1 MMIIKSKS
9 GDVHISLSWIFMI
22 VVGTF
27 FIVLSYNIVSKYQE
41 NEERK
46 HELELSLAMREI
58 LNKVGHTSGIEKAK
72 IENTPDVFEELEL
85 EVVCVGGEPL
95 LRINE
100 NINPSNQFLENYPTF
115 MSKINKGSIE
125 TYIIVENY
133 KLPFKITNL
142 LAIVSTKNIIVLDEN
157 SEIFEELLLKF
168 NREYRGNIKPIK
180 KDFSEGSISP
190 SDVWNEIKDKNPTNM
205 IFVTDNNG
213 NIPAEE
219 SSDLPFYSVLIERD
233 PNNPV
238 GNITYHDKSGEPM
251 DSFTY
256 IDYDESQSL
265 ISMAIF
271 STPQVFNCSYNLL
284 MRQIE
289 PVYNFYI
296 NKSNYMRNK
305 SHNNKE
311 MCSISLDPHGR
322 QTRYGLMSDSLVF
335 VIVQVRDKLATN
347 NFKNIQESALYNKV
361 LGVSKQARG
370 LDDNSCLLVY

>member
-1 MMIIKSKS
+1 MIIKSKS
-9 GDVHISLSWIFMI
+9 GDVHISLSWVFMI
-22 VVGTF
+22 IVGAF
-27 FIVLSYNIVSKYQE
+27 FIVLSYSIVSKYQE

-85 EVVCVGGEPL
+85 EVVCIGGEPL
-95 LRINE
+95 LSING
-100 NINPSNQFLENYPTF
+100 NINPNNQFLENYPTF
-115 MSKINKGSIE
+115 MSKINKGSIN

-157 SEIFEELLLKF
+157 SDIFEELLLKF

-180 KDFSEGSISP
+180 KDFSGGSISP
-190 SDVWNEIKDKNPTNM
+190 SEIWNDIKDKNPSNM
-205 IFVTDNNG
+205 IFVTDDNG
-213 NIPAEE
+213 NIPTEE

-233 PNNPV
+233 PNNPI
-238 GNITYHDKSGEPM
+238 GNITYHNKSGEPL

-256 IDYDESQSL
+256 IDYDESLSL

-271 STPQVFNCSYNLL
+271 STPHVFNCSYNLL
-284 MRQIE
+284 MRHIE

-296 NKSNYMRNK
+296 SKSNYMRNK
-305 SHNNKE
+305 SYYNKE
-311 MCSISLDPHGR
+311 ICSLSLDEQGR
-322 QTRYGLMSDSLVF
+322 QIGYLLMNESLVS
-335 VIVQVRDKLATN
+335 VRDELATN
-347 NFKNIQESALYNKV
+347 NFKNIQDSALYNKV
-361 LGVSKQARG
+361 LNVSKQARK
-370 LDDNSCLLVY
+370 LDSNSCLLVY